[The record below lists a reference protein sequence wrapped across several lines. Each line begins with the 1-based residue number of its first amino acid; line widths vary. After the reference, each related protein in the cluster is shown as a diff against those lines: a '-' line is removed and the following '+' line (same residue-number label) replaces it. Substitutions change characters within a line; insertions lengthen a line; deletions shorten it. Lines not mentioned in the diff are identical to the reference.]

1 MALETDFNVTPY
13 YDDYD
18 ESKDYH
24 KVLFKPAVALQ
35 ARELTQLQTILQNQV
50 ENLVVMYL
58 KKDP

>member
-35 ARELTQLQTILQNQV
+35 ARELTQLQTILPV
-50 ENLVVMYL
+50 SYTHLTL
-58 KKDP
+58 PTKA